1 MKCHYSEGLNIVIV
15 ILSMVIMSAVI
26 LSVFK
31 LNALMMSVVML
42 SSVVLLLSMS
52 RLIFV
57 NKTGPPS
64 QIVPF

>member
-1 MKCHYSEGLNIVIV
+1 
-15 ILSMVIMSAVI
+15 MSAVM

-42 SSVVLLLSMS
+42 RSVVLLLSMS
-52 RLIFV
+52 RLKFV
-57 NKTGPPS
+57 SKTGPPS